1 MVNSTLSSLMEQEF
15 HKNYKRT
22 WQGVPNIFLYYMY
35 VIVLVLFT
43 MFQTDNII
51 SCDISCDYGHILFH
65 CPRNKRKR
73 KSQIKE
79 K

>member
-1 MVNSTLSSLMEQEF
+1 MVNSTLSSLMGQEF

-22 WQGVPNIFLYYMY
+22 WQEVSNIFLYYMY
-35 VIVLVLFT
+35 VIVLVLST
-43 MFQTDNII
+43 MFQTYNIT
-51 SCDISCDYGHILFH
+51 SCDISCDYGYMLFH